1 MTRTLS
7 LLVLALGG
15 CATLPV
21 GQSNSRTTYLVCG
34 GATRLDIAH
43 DGQSAVVRSSNGKA
57 MTLRRSDS
65 PLGTRYA
72 ANGISVLRSGDNYV
86 FTGPDGTA
94 TSCSL
99 LQR

>member
-1 MTRTLS
+1 
-7 LLVLALGG
+7 
-15 CATLPV
+15 
-21 GQSNSRTTYLVCG
+21 
-34 GATRLDIAH
+34 
-43 DGQSAVVRSSNGKA
+43 

-99 LQR
+99 LQRLLW